1 MSEQPNEKNIPLKMV
16 SEDISVSE
24 TEQIRIKYRSYKYRR
39 VYTTK

>member
-24 TEQIRIKYRSYKYRR
+24 TEQNQNQIQKLQ
-39 VYTTK
+39 V